1 MKFCIKTLGCK
12 VNTYESELIRGLF
25 VRKGYVYDEDNADI
39 YVVNTCTVT
48 NMSDRKSRQIIHGIR
63 NNHKDSIIVVCGCYS
78 QNAYNTGKLDDIDA
92 DIILGNKDKSKIV
105 EYVEDYLKNKVAK
118 KVFYDIM
125 DVPFENMELV
135 NTFDRTRAF
144 VKIEDGCENYCT
156 YCIIPYVRGKVR
168 SKDHNLV
175 IEEVTNLV
183 NNGYKEIVLTG
194 IHTGH
199 YVDGNYNFASLLRD
213 LINIKGLIRLRISSI
228 EINELTDEVLDIF
241 KNSSILVPHLHVPL
255 QSGSDRIL
263 KEMNRK
269 YDKKYFIDRINYIR
283 SIKPDVSITTD
294 VIVGF
299 PGETEEMF
307 AESLEYIRSL
317 RFARMHVFPYSPRT
331 GTPAAVMP
339 NQVPD
344 SVKKDRVHRLQ
355 KLAEE
360 MSEAFCSEYLGTTQQ
375 VLFETCHEGQSN
387 GLTDTY
393 IRVYTDDKVELGEI
407 YHVSLQRLYKDGVYG
422 KIVSAVQ
429 I

>member
-12 VNTYESELIRGLF
+12 VNTYESELTCGLF

-299 PGETEEMF
+299 PTESEEEHI
-307 AESLEYIRSL
+307 ESMDTIRKIG
-317 RFARMHVFPYSPRT
+317 FTKVHTFPYSDRY
-331 GTPAAVMP
+331 GTLASKMSGKIDG
-339 NQVPD
+339 NIKKRR
-344 SVKKDRVHRLQ
+344 VKEIIELS
-355 KLAEE
+355 
-360 MSEAFCSEYLGTTQQ
+360 SELERKFYEKFYNRQLD
-375 VLFETCHEGQSN
+375 VLFEE
-387 GLTDTY
+387 
-393 IRVYTDDKVELGEI
+393 E
-407 YHVSLQRLYKDGVYG
+407 KDGYFIGHTANFIKVKVKGNY
-422 KIVSAVQ
+422 KINEIFSVLLSSDN
-429 I
+429 III

>member
-12 VNTYESELIRGLF
+12 VNTYESELIHGLF

-299 PGETEEMF
+299 PTESEEEHI
-307 AESLEYIRSL
+307 ESMDTIRKIG
-317 RFARMHVFPYSPRT
+317 FTKVHTFPYSDRY
-331 GTPAAVMP
+331 GTPASEMSGKIDG
-339 NQVPD
+339 N
-344 SVKKDRVHRLQ
+344 VKKRRVKEIIELS
-355 KLAEE
+355 
-360 MSEAFCSEYLGTTQQ
+360 SELERKFYEKFYNRQLD
-375 VLFETCHEGQSN
+375 VLFEE
-387 GLTDTY
+387 
-393 IRVYTDDKVELGEI
+393 E
-407 YHVSLQRLYKDGVYG
+407 KDGYFIGHTANFIKVKVKGNY
-422 KIVSAVQ
+422 KINEIFSVLLSSDN
-429 I
+429 III

>member
-12 VNTYESELIRGLF
+12 VNTYESELIHGLF

-269 YDKKYFIDRINYIR
+269 YDKEYFIDRINYIR

-299 PGETEEMF
+299 PTESEEEHI
-307 AESLEYIRSL
+307 ESMDTIRKIG
-317 RFARMHVFPYSPRT
+317 FTKVHTFPYSDRY
-331 GTPAAVMP
+331 GT
-339 NQVPD
+339 
-344 SVKKDRVHRLQ
+344 
-355 KLAEE
+355 LASE
-360 MSEAFCSEYLGTTQQ
+360 MSGKIDGNIKKRRVKEIIELSSELERMFYEKFYNRQLD
-375 VLFETCHEGQSN
+375 VLFEE
-387 GLTDTY
+387 
-393 IRVYTDDKVELGEI
+393 E
-407 YHVSLQRLYKDGVYG
+407 KDGYFIGHTANFIKVKVKGNY
-422 KIVSAVQ
+422 KINEIFSVLLSSDN
-429 I
+429 III

>member
-199 YVDGNYNFASLLRD
+199 YVDGNYNFASLLKD

-299 PGETEEMF
+299 PTESEEEHI
-307 AESLEYIRSL
+307 ESMDTIRKIG
-317 RFARMHVFPYSPRT
+317 FTKVHTFPYSDRY
-331 GTPAAVMP
+331 GTPASEMSGKIDG
-339 NQVPD
+339 N
-344 SVKKDRVHRLQ
+344 VKKRRVKEIIELS
-355 KLAEE
+355 
-360 MSEAFCSEYLGTTQQ
+360 SELERKFYERFYNRQLD
-375 VLFETCHEGQSN
+375 VLFEE
-387 GLTDTY
+387 
-393 IRVYTDDKVELGEI
+393 E
-407 YHVSLQRLYKDGVYG
+407 KDGYFIGHTANFIKVKAKGNY
-422 KIVSAVQ
+422 KINEIFSVLLSSDN
-429 I
+429 III

>member
-12 VNTYESELIRGLF
+12 VNTYESELIHGLF

-199 YVDGNYNFASLLRD
+199 YVDGDYNFASLLKD

-241 KNSSILVPHLHVPL
+241 KNSSILVPHLHIPL

-299 PGETEEMF
+299 PTESEEEHI
-307 AESLEYIRSL
+307 ESMDTIRKIG
-317 RFARMHVFPYSPRT
+317 FTKVHTFPYSDRY
-331 GTPAAVMP
+331 GTPASEMSGKIDG
-339 NQVPD
+339 N
-344 SVKKDRVHRLQ
+344 VKKRRVKEIIELS
-355 KLAEE
+355 
-360 MSEAFCSEYLGTTQQ
+360 SELERMFYEKFYNRQLD
-375 VLFETCHEGQSN
+375 VLFEE
-387 GLTDTY
+387 
-393 IRVYTDDKVELGEI
+393 E
-407 YHVSLQRLYKDGVYG
+407 KDGYFIGHTANFIKVKVKGNY
-422 KIVSAVQ
+422 KINEIFSVLLSSDN
-429 I
+429 III

>member
-199 YVDGNYNFASLLRD
+199 YVDRNYNFASLLRD

-299 PGETEEMF
+299 PTESEEEHI
-307 AESLEYIRSL
+307 ESMDTIRKIG
-317 RFARMHVFPYSPRT
+317 FTKVHTFPYSDRY
-331 GTPAAVMP
+331 GTLASKMSGKIDG
-339 NQVPD
+339 NIKKRR
-344 SVKKDRVHRLQ
+344 VKEIIELS
-355 KLAEE
+355 
-360 MSEAFCSEYLGTTQQ
+360 SELERMFYEKFYNRQLD
-375 VLFETCHEGQSN
+375 VLFEE
-387 GLTDTY
+387 
-393 IRVYTDDKVELGEI
+393 E
-407 YHVSLQRLYKDGVYG
+407 KDGYFIGHTANFIKVKVKGNY
-422 KIVSAVQ
+422 KINEIFSVLLSSDN
-429 I
+429 III